1 MPYGLL
7 DSPTMATYVEFVS
20 GDGLTL
26 RQLKDQEKRKLR
38 LVDPRGR
45 LSTLSPDKVLFRHT
59 GSSPEAVAE
68 QIQALVEE
76 VDVPLLWESVLE
88 EERAGPRSAA
98 ALALIYFD
106 DDKDLHG
113 SAVFRALTAEGAH
126 FRRRG
131 SEFEARDREELAQ
144 LQQQREAEERAEAEQ
159 ARLGRC
165 LSAGEVSDALAA
177 RLLRHLRGEEDRQLA
192 RVLDGT
198 FNAPTRSAFS
208 LLVRLGRLPPTAALE
223 VIQANLRRKHPEPV
237 VAYAA
242 GVELPE
248 VRGQVEP
255 AFFSI
260 DDDDTREVDD
270 VLTVHQEGPQLRVD
284 IDIADPS
291 SFIAMGDPVDREALK
306 RAATLYLPTGAFYML
321 PERLGCQVGSL
332 SVGEA
337 RPALRTSVWL
347 DEQGRVTGYE
357 HRRVTIRVGERLNYE
372 QADQLLAEG
381 EGETAQ
387 ALRLLDGVAR
397 ARAELRRSRGALF
410 ITRREWKLRVHD
422 QGERV
427 EVLAMDP
434 ASPSR
439 ALVAEMMILAG
450 SLGAREA
457 SERGV
462 PIIYRTQ
469 APPTDPLPEV
479 AEGHP
484 AAFAL
489 LRRHLHPAALS
500 LSPDLHWGLGLEAY
514 TQVTSPLRR
523 YADLVAQRQLGAV
536 LAGETPPYDAQE
548 LLRVLAAAEATEKEA
563 KRIEAAVK
571 ERWSLEFVRRLEQKE
586 SLEAMVLSEHPAG
599 GYQAQLQCCGAVGI
613 LQDDRRHE
621 PGAELEVD
629 VKTVRPDTGTLRLLP
644 SPT

>member
-1 MPYGLL
+1 
-7 DSPTMATYVEFVS
+7 MATYVEFLS

-26 RQLKDQEKRKLR
+26 RQLKEQEKRKLR

-45 LSTLSPDKVLFRHT
+45 LSTLSPDKVIFRHT
-59 GSSPEAVAE
+59 GSSPEAVADSIKALE
-68 QIQALVEE
+68 QE

-88 EERAGPRSAA
+88 EERSGPRSAA

-113 SAVFRALTAEGAH
+113 SAVFRALTAEGVH
-126 FRRRG
+126 LRRRG
-131 SEFEARDREELAQ
+131 SEFEARDREELAL
-144 LQQQREAEERAEAEQ
+144 LQRQREAEEQAEAEQ
-159 ARLGRC
+159 ARLASC
-165 LSAGEVSDALAA
+165 LEAGEVSDALAA
-177 RLLRHLRGEEDRQLA
+177 RLLRHLRGEEDRQLG
-192 RVLDGT
+192 RVLDAT
-198 FNAPTRSAFS
+198 FAAPPRSAFS
-208 LLVRLGRLPPTAALE
+208 LLVRLGHLPPTAALE

-242 GVELPE
+242 GVELPQE
-248 VRGQVEP
+248 RGLVHD
-255 AFFSI
+255 AHFSI

-270 VLTVHQEGPQLRVD
+270 VLTVHQEGPRLRVD

-321 PERLGCQVGSL
+321 PERLGCEVGSL

-337 RPALRTSVWL
+337 RPAMRTSVWL
-347 DEQGRVTGYE
+347 DDQGRVTGYE

-372 QADQLLAEG
+372 QADQLLAQG
-381 EGETAQ
+381 EGATAQ
-387 ALRLLDGVAR
+387 ALRLLDEVAR
-397 ARAELRRSRGALF
+397 ARAEVRRSRGALF
-410 ITRREWKLRVHD
+410 ISRREWKLQVRN
-422 QGERV
+422 QGESIQAIP
-427 EVLAMDP
+427 LDP
-434 ASPSR
+434 NSPSR
-439 ALVAEMMILAG
+439 ALVAEMMILTG
-450 SLGAREA
+450 SLAARDA

-469 APPTDPLPEV
+469 PPPTDPLPEV
-479 AEGHP
+479 APGHP

-489 LRRHLHPAALS
+489 LRRHLHPASLS
-500 LSPDLHWGLGLEAY
+500 LSPDQHWGLGLEAY

-536 LAGETPPYDAQE
+536 IAGEPPPYNAQE

-563 KRIEAAVK
+563 KRMEAAVK
-571 ERWSLEFVRRLEQKE
+571 ERWGLEYVRRLDQKE
-586 SLEAMVLSEHPAG
+586 ALAAMVLGEHPAG

-621 PGAELEVD
+621 PGMELEVD
-629 VKTVRPDTGTLRLLP
+629 IKTVRPDKGTLRLLP
-644 SPT
+644 SA